1 MPCSSKVTKV
11 AILKAHHARNVADLA
26 IEAAAMTEVATAA
39 RVAAATTDAGHAPI
53 VTTMDGAMIEA
64 NAVHDDPRVAMMEAR
79 DARARRADVNRPLD
93 RPR

>member
-1 MPCSSKVTKV
+1 
-11 AILKAHHARNVADLA
+11 
-26 IEAAAMTEVATAA
+26 MTEVATAA
-39 RVAAATTDAGHAPI
+39 RVAAATTDAGPAPI

-79 DARARRADVNRPLD
+79 DARARRADVNRLLD